1 MVIDKEMLAAIGGML
16 DEKLKPIEQQFEVL
30 DQRLDAIE
38 RHLEVVDQRL
48 DGMERHLEVVDQR
61 LDTIEQ
67 HLEVVDQ
74 RLEVVDRK
82 FEAIDQRFEAIDQK
96 LEAIDQRFEAIHQNL
111 RVVENS
117 VLEQVDHV
125 QEIME
130 KRIDKVVFNMD
141 EMKQYY
147 RIKKL
152 EDENSTLILQIV
164 IELKKE
170 VDVLKQ
176 KIA

>member
-1 MVIDKEMLAAIGGML
+1 MIDKEMLAAIGGML

-38 RHLEVVDQRL
+38 
-48 DGMERHLEVVDQR
+48 
-61 LDTIEQ
+61 Q

-82 FEAIDQRFEAIDQK
+82 FEAIDQRF
-96 LEAIDQRFEAIHQNL
+96 EAIDQRFEAIHQNL